1 MRTTTGFHSEYWMS
15 IPLSDDQLIALE
27 RTAAALV
34 PDDRAAFYTAVAR
47 ALADCAVL
55 GDGVVQR
62 AIAIAFHAYW
72 RPPPTAEH
80 PTRHNV
86 G

>member
-1 MRTTTGFHSEYWMS
+1 MS
-15 IPLSDDQLIALE
+15 IPLSEDQLLALE
-27 RTAAALV
+27 RTAAALI
-34 PDDRAAFYTAVAR
+34 PADRMAFYAAVAR
-47 ALADCAVL
+47 ELADCAVL

-62 AIAIAFHAYW
+62 AIAIAFRTYW
-72 RPPPTAEH
+72 QPPLTAEH